1 MKTCSSACGSQRF
14 EEERES
20 KFRKS
25 LRAFLT
31 FNLIIFIFM
40 ITGIGGAGLWKISII
55 WGAILALKGRHYLK
69 QEDNDNN
76 NRHDTPSKEQYG
88 RPRRPEW
95 RDKDLV

>member
-1 MKTCSSACGSQRF
+1 MKTFSSACNKEQTD
-14 EEERES
+14 EDKEI
-20 KFRKS
+20 KFRKN

-55 WGAILALKGRHYLK
+55 WGAILAVKGRHYLK
-69 QEDNDNN
+69 QDNPVND
-76 NRHDTPSKEQYG
+76 RRSGPSREQYG

>member
-1 MKTCSSACGSQRF
+1 MNTFSSACNKEQTK
-14 EEERES
+14 EM

-40 ITGIGGAGLWKISII
+40 IVGFGGTGLWKVSII
-55 WGAILALKGRHYLK
+55 WGAILAIKGRHYLK
-69 QEDNDNN
+69 QDKPPVKVQRQNEP
-76 NRHDTPSKEQYG
+76 NREQYG

>member
-1 MKTCSSACGSQRF
+1 MRTFSSACSNQQSD
-14 EEERES
+14 EAKES

-31 FNLIIFIFM
+31 FNLVIFILM

-55 WGAILALKGRHYLK
+55 WGAILAIKGRHYLK
-69 QEDNDNN
+69 QEDRDDS
-76 NRHDTPSKEQYG
+76 RDDTPSKEQYG

>member
-1 MKTCSSACGSQRF
+1 MKTFSSACNKQHSD
-14 EEERES
+14 EDKES

-55 WGAILALKGRHYLK
+55 WGAILAIKGRHYLK
-69 QEDNDNN
+69 KEDCDNN
-76 NRHDTPSKEQYG
+76 DRHDTPSKEQYG

>member
-1 MKTCSSACGSQRF
+1 MKTFSSACNQQQTD
-14 EEERES
+14 EVKER
-20 KFRKS
+20 KFRKN

-55 WGAILALKGRHYLK
+55 WGAILAIKGRHYLK
-69 QEDNDNN
+69 KEDQDETCF
-76 NRHDTPSKEQYG
+76 DTPSKEQYG
-88 RPRRPEW
+88 RPRRPDW